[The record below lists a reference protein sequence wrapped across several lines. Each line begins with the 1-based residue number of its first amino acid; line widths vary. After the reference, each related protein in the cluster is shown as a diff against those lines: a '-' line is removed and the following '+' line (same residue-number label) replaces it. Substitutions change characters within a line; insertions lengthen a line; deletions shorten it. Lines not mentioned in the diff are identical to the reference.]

1 MQEVLSKT
9 VDPKAPLRGQE
20 FYELFLCDSK
30 ASGMPVFYVREAH
43 AEWSDLDGQIMW
55 DKEQFQT
62 FVTLQEAK
70 AYYAKRRL
78 ILAGEGFMYSDM
90 ELIQS
95 AP

>member
-9 VDPKAPLRGQE
+9 VDPKVPLRGQE
-20 FYELFLCDSK
+20 FYELFLYDSK
-30 ASGMPVFYVREAH
+30 ALGMPVFYVREAH

-78 ILAGEGFMYSDM
+78 ILAGEGFIYSDM